1 MARIVADL
9 KREGWKISAAD
20 LAFLSPYQT
29 SAVKRFG
36 EYVVNL
42 NRPPEPWIK
51 EVLARFQLIQ
61 SPIPTLPL
69 VKEA

>member
-1 MARIVADL
+1 MDGLFETFDDYPLVRVQL
-9 KREGWKISAAD
+9 TT
-20 LAFLSPYQT
+20 LLT
-29 SAVKRFG
+29 STVKRFG

-51 EVLARFQLIQ
+51 EVVVQFKPAMSQP
-61 SPIPTLPL
+61 SAVPL